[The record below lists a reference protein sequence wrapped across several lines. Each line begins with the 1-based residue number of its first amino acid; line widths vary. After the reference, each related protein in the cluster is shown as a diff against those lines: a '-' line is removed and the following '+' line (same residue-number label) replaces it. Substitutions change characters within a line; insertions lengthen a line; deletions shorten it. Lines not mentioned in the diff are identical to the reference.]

1 MLWTFLMLN
10 NLNWNFFSCFF
21 HGHRVEQ
28 TTLLNATS
36 KLNPLLLLE
45 KSLFE
50 MSHHLRDHSRH
61 RSFRCP
67 CGHGRGRKKML
78 QSEFELTEELCYLL
92 IQQQEKQQCNEV
104 RSARLGSHQAIF
116 N

>member
-1 MLWTFLMLN
+1 MTTPVT
-10 NLNWNFFSCFF
+10 
-21 HGHRVEQ
+21 GHSDV
-28 TTLLNATS
+28 LVD
-36 KLNPLLLLE
+36 
-45 KSLFE
+45 
-50 MSHHLRDHSRH
+50 MDVV
-61 RSFRCP
+61 
-67 CGHGRGRKKML
+67 GKML